1 MSPVT
6 SPSQVLEAIHR
17 VKTAAPAFCTNL
29 FAAEPKLRDWVAY
42 GELRAQEFEGAAFFA
57 RKDRDFSHLYFCAAE
72 PDALARGLA
81 RLPIIGSERLA
92 ADLVG
97 PEPSLE
103 VLSNRMESA
112 GFRPY
117 SRLVRLSRT
126 ANAAALEETDR
137 VELAGKNDAPAI
149 LDLLEASFDRFADQ
163 LPIRYEIQAAIAQ
176 NQMLVVRQDSAIAAL
191 LHFETQGFSSV
202 LRFWIV
208 ATPFRSAGFGSM
220 LMRHYFASQNRVRR
234 FILWVTAV
242 NENAVK
248 KYSHYGYAPDG
259 LVDQVLVNAMI
270 AP

>member
-57 RKDRDFSHLYFCAAE
+57 RKDRDFSHLYFCAVE

-97 PEPSLE
+97 PEPSLK

-126 ANAAALEETDR
+126 AN
-137 VELAGKNDAPAI
+137 
-149 LDLLEASFDRFADQ
+149 
-163 LPIRYEIQAAIAQ
+163 
-176 NQMLVVRQDSAIAAL
+176 
-191 LHFETQGFSSV
+191 
-202 LRFWIV
+202 
-208 ATPFRSAGFGSM
+208 
-220 LMRHYFASQNRVRR
+220 
-234 FILWVTAV
+234 
-242 NENAVK
+242 
-248 KYSHYGYAPDG
+248 
-259 LVDQVLVNAMI
+259 
-270 AP
+270 